1 MFDKLLNK
9 GTAPVAASAPQH
21 SGAAAEPGTPD
32 SELQAWRE
40 RIAAAKADDQAL
52 LQLAREA
59 PGVDL
64 KLAALAALT
73 HEEALKQATR
83 EFRDQ
88 DKRLYRAAKSR
99 WEAAVARREALEQ
112 APVVIA
118 AARSLLEQ
126 ESIPVNRLIEL
137 DRAWA
142 PLSEALPDQAL
153 AGEFAALRS
162 QLGARVRER
171 GEAGQVLARW
181 LAAADAAIQALTA
194 GLAGVAAG
202 AAAPASPKPSGATA
216 DQAAALLQLLNEAPG
231 AADAG

>member
-88 DKRLYRAAKSR
+88 DKRLYRAAKAR
-99 WEAAVARREALEQ
+99 WETAVARRQAFAEAPTL
-112 APVVIA
+112 IA
-118 AARSLLEQ
+118 TARALLEQ
-126 ESIPVNRLIEL
+126 ETVPANRLVEL
-137 DRAWA
+137 DRAWT
-142 PLSEALPDQAL
+142 ALNVAAFDEAL
-153 AGEFAALRS
+153 AGEFAPLRA
-162 QLGARVRER
+162 QLGTKVREH
-171 GEAGQVLARW
+171 GEGEQALARW
-181 LAAADAAIQALTA
+181 LAATESAIGALTA
-194 GLAGVAAG
+194 GLADLARGVAVATQS
-202 AAAPASPKPSGATA
+202 AATA
-216 DQAAALLQLLNEAPG
+216 SRAAALLQLL
-231 AADAG
+231 